1 MGSRKDRLVAVLML
15 SPSLL
20 LLAVFVYGFIVRTAY
35 LSLTD
40 WGRQM
45 ALALHPT
52 IQFVGLDN
60 YRELFTGFLDV
71 RFRQDLVNMLCFTLL
86 FVGASLLLGL
96 ALAVLIDQQV
106 RGESLF
112 RTIFLFPMSLSLV
125 VTGTMWRW
133 MLQPRGGVNVVPALF
148 GGEPWS
154 FLWLSSRAQHLRFNW
169 QHLPKYLA
177 VVLAAGGLMAAI
189 RWARRG
195 RRLRSALGGLGAGA
209 VLGWALLGPGSQLKL
224 LPFPEPHGFNDAL
237 VGVVLAATWQMAG
250 YTMALYLAGL
260 RGVPA
265 ELREAARVDGAG
277 ELQVYRYVDLPLL
290 KPITLS
296 ALIILGH
303 IALKIFDLIFA
314 MAGPDNAPTSV
325 PAISMYLIT
334 FRGNQLAK
342 GASIAVILLVM
353 VSVLIIP
360 YLIHSLRSGRAEPA

>member
-1 MGSRKDRLVAVLML
+1 ML
-15 SPSLL
+15 SPSLV
-20 LLAVFVYGFIVRTAY
+20 LLAIFVYGFIGRTVY

-52 IQFVGLDN
+52 IHFVGLDN

-71 RFRQDLVNMLCFTLL
+71 RFRQDLVNMLYFTLL
-86 FVGASLLLGL
+86 FVGASLSLGL
-96 ALAVLIDQQV
+96 ALAILIDQQV
-106 RGESLF
+106 RGEAIF

-133 MLQPRGGVNVVPALF
+133 VLQPRGGVNVLPAMI
-148 GGEPWS
+148 GREPWT
-154 FLWLSSRAQHLRFNW
+154 FLWLSSRSQYLRFDW
-169 QHLPKYLA
+169 QHLPRYLGVGIA
-177 VVLAAGGLMAAI
+177 IALALVASVGLRRRRRLGPALAGVAAGAT
-189 RWARRG
+189 
-195 RRLRSALGGLGAGA
+195 
-209 VLGWALLGPGSQLKL
+209 LGWALFGPGSHVKL
-224 LPFPEPHGFNDAL
+224 LPFPELHGFNDAL
-237 VGVVLAATWQMAG
+237 IGVVLAATWQMAG

-260 RGVPA
+260 RGVPS
-265 ELREAARVDGAG
+265 ELREAARVDGAS

-303 IALKIFDLIFA
+303 IALKIFDLVFA

-325 PAISMYLIT
+325 PAISMYLTT

-342 GASIAVILLVM
+342 GASIAVILLIM

-360 YLIHSLRSGRAEPA
+360 YLVNAFRSRRAELG